1 MDRQSDFFKILQL
14 KRDMSGLFFKA
25 FFSLYSFP
33 EGLNPTHLQTMI
45 YLDHNGPSSMSQI
58 SHILQLEKGSFTP
71 VAKKLIEK
79 GYIEKK
85 QSEKDKRIYELNLT
99 PKGQDLVYH
108 FKAEHMQYIDKTL
121 SSISRKEQTEYFTL
135 IEQIIKINSHLRK
148 EMGIKEISC

>member
-33 EGLNPTHLQTMI
+33 EGLNPTHLQAMI

-71 VAKKLIEK
+71 VAKKLIEL
-79 GYIEKK
+79 GYIEKN
-85 QSEKDKRIYELNLT
+85 QSEIDKRIYELNLI
-99 PKGQDLVYH
+99 PKGQDLVQH
-108 FKAEHMQYIDKTL
+108 FKTEHMQYINKTL
-121 SSISRKEQTEYFTL
+121 SCISRKEQKEYFAL
-135 IEQIIKINSHLRK
+135 IERIIEINAHLKK
-148 EMGIKEISC
+148 EMGIKEITC